1 MSSISR
7 TAAPAH
13 RAAARPAPRVRRA
26 MACTA
31 LLLGAAGTAA
41 AQSNVGIY
49 GIIDQGLSK
58 ANNGTTPGGLLPGRA
73 APDVWTMKAGNTSRI
88 GFRGQE
94 DLGDGLY
101 SRFQIEHRFAADT
114 GTPSNASVFW
124 LGRSVVAVG
133 SKKWGE
139 LYMGREYSP
148 AYWVALNTDATLWSY
163 VGQLGSPYTYAN
175 YTAVAATVEASNI
188 RWANAVGY
196 KTADIA
202 GFSAELQMAFGEKQ
216 RSNNIAGN
224 VQYKNGPIWIG
235 AGFDRLDERNNLVL
249 VAGGYDFG
257 VVYPTFSY
265 SKAEGGL
272 NGDGKAYSVALR
284 VPLGKTRLYVQAG
297 RYLPATKLDS
307 TMVAGGAE
315 YSLSKRTSLYSNVG
329 SAKRDRATRTTAVDF
344 GIKHT
349 F

>member
-1 MSSISR
+1 MSSIPRS
-7 TAAPAH
+7 AAPA
-13 RAAARPAPRVRRA
+13 RLL
-26 MACTA
+26 TLA
-31 LLLGAAGTAA
+31 LLAGVAGAAS

-58 ANNGTTPGGLLPGRA
+58 ANSGTTPGNLLPGRA

-114 GTPSNASVFW
+114 GSSSNANVFW

-133 SKKWGE
+133 SKRWGE
-139 LYMGREYSP
+139 VYMGREYSP
-148 AYWVALNTDATLWSY
+148 AFWIALNADATYWSY

-175 YTAVAATVEASNI
+175 YTAVASNVEATNI
-188 RWANAVGY
+188 RWANSVGY
-196 KTADIA
+196 KTANLS
-202 GFSAELQMAFGEKQ
+202 GFTAELQMAFGEKQ

-224 VQYKNGPIWIG
+224 VQYKQGPLWVG
-235 AGFDRLDERNNLVL
+235 AAFDRLDERNNLVV

-257 VVYPTFSY
+257 VVYPTLSY
-265 SKAEGGL
+265 SKSEGGL
-272 NGDGKAYSVALR
+272 NGNATSYAAALR
-284 VPLGKTRLYVQAG
+284 VPLGQTRLYVQAG
-297 RYLPATKLDS
+297 RYMPATNLDA
-307 TMVAGGAE
+307 TMVSSGAE
-315 YSLSKRTSLYSNVG
+315 YSLSKRTSLYGNVG
-329 SAKRDRATRTTAVDF
+329 SAKRDNATRTTAIDF
-344 GIKHT
+344 GVKHT

>member
-272 NGDGKAYSVALR
+272 NGDGKAYSAALR
-284 VPLGKTRLYVQAG
+284 VPLGRTRLYVQFG